1 MSEDK
6 LKLANELN
14 DQIAFLESLIER
26 LENTTAKSI
35 YIYNNINPCSDN
47 YLFDGK
53 IDELISVQLKG
64 FLISSLKKKINDL
77 AVEFRKI

>member
-14 DQIAFLESLIER
+14 DQIAFLETLVER
-26 LENTTAKSI
+26 LENTTAESI
-35 YIYNNINPCSDN
+35 YIYNNINSSPE
-47 YLFDGK
+47 YFLFDGK
-53 IDELISVQLKG
+53 IDCSISVQLKG
-64 FLISSLKKKINDL
+64 FLIISLKRKINDL

>member
-14 DQIAFLESLIER
+14 DQIAFLETLVER

-47 YLFDGK
+47 YLFDGNV
-53 IDELISVQLKG
+53 DVNISVQIKG
-64 FLISSLKKKINDL
+64 FLISSLRKKINDL